1 MSEFVPTA
9 EQSAIIDFPAES
21 VRVAAGAGTGK
32 TTTIVRRLVANVV
45 NGADPARALGITFTN
60 KAADELRARL
70 AEALPHSADGREI
83 EVATYHSFAASILDE
98 FGGRIGYVSGGTL
111 IDEGHRSELAVRVLR
126 SLSDTSLDLT
136 ALPQRRDEM
145 LTVADALN
153 DNLVSVEDLRRIA
166 PNDLDDIWKKRLA
179 LAEAAAIFGVMKE
192 DLNLIEYSDLI
203 RNAVDIVSLHPD
215 VAGEISGRY
224 DSVLLDEYQDTDP
237 AQRILLR
244 RLFGAGL
251 AVTAVGDTDQTIYE
265 WRGASLENFEAFPD
279 DFARRDGT
287 GAKTLPLSVNRR
299 SDRAIVTLANAVREH
314 LPEIDGAKA
323 LRARPDAG
331 NGNIMTAW
339 FRTDTDESHW
349 IAEQVSA
356 LHDDGTPFD
365 EIAVLTRT
373 RDGLRPIADALR
385 IAGVPFVVGSMG
397 DLLDS
402 PAIADLV
409 AWLAILAHPTNE
421 PALLRILIGGRY
433 RLGMSDIARV
443 RGSVSRDQA
452 SLVDAI
458 VEPNLT
464 TGLSPSGADAIA
476 TFAKTYQT
484 LLKMTQAA
492 SVARTVAELITELDY
507 WSEVS
512 ALPSEASEPTRANIN
527 RFLELANG
535 WKPLDGSPSLSAF
548 LRYLDALAE
557 SGRSDALETAGL
569 AAGDAVRLLTSHASK
584 GLEWSHVFLPALA
597 KDVFPSRIRDFFDPE
612 RSALVLPYGV
622 RLDADAM
629 ADVRDERDEEAR
641 KDLLRTRHLNQE
653 WRLAYVAVTRAKHA
667 ITLSGHAWDGEI
679 KNPRTPSPLLTLA
692 QSIPGVTRGPT
703 VTDPGERPV
712 VSPHTARIEAP
723 DPLFEDGWDA
733 AYRRTAHDPAWIES
747 EYPDLARDVE
757 NKTQQLVLAAAELE
771 RPAPVTDSSPFVT
784 SVTNLVALAECPLKF
799 KWIHHDRLPRRPRM
813 SAIRGTEFHKRVEL
827 HNLGIVSFD
836 DQTGTAATKTGSA
849 GTAAATEIVDP
860 WVSYTQSRFFDGRPV
875 LVETPFEITMDGRM
889 LRGKVDAVYQR
900 PEGWEIVDYKSGRSR
915 ESKSQLVQLQA
926 YAVAAA
932 DGALGMPAPDRID
945 VSFAYFGEDPAGEI
959 RNEATDSWLN
969 EARAVVT
976 GHLAT
981 AENGPFAATPSAACQ
996 WCDFLHHCKEGKA
1009 VVARMSATEQA
1020 R

>member
-1 MSEFVPTA
+1 MSEFTPTA
-9 EQSAIIDFPAES
+9 EQSAIIDSPEES

-32 TTTIVRRLVANVV
+32 TTTIVRRLVANVL

-70 AEALPHSADGREI
+70 HEALPRSEDGREI

-98 FGGRIGYVSGGTL
+98 FGGRIGYASGGIL

-126 SLSDTSLDLT
+126 SLRDTSLDLT

-166 PNDLDDIWKKRLA
+166 PDDLDDIWKKRLA

-192 DLNLIEYSDLI
+192 DLDLIEYSDLI

-215 VAGEISGRY
+215 VASEIAGRY

-251 AVTAVGDTDQTIYE
+251 AVTAVGDSDQTIYE
-265 WRGASLENFEAFPD
+265 WRGASLENFEAFPE
-279 DFARRDGT
+279 DFTRRDGT
-287 GAKTLPLSVNRR
+287 PAKTLPLSVNRR
-299 SDRAIVTLANAVREH
+299 SDHAIITLANAVRKH
-314 LPEIDGAKA
+314 LPAIDGAKE
-323 LRARPDAG
+323 LRARPEAAG
-331 NGNIMTAW
+331 GNITTAW
-339 FRTDTDESHW
+339 FRTDTSESRW
-349 IAEQVSA
+349 IAEQVSV
-356 LHDDGTPFD
+356 LNDDGTPFD

-397 DLLDS
+397 DLLDT

-409 AWLAILAHPTNE
+409 AWLSILAQPTDD
-421 PALLRILIGGRY
+421 PSLLRILMGGRY
-433 RLGMSDIARV
+433 RLGMSDIARI
-443 RGSVSRDQA
+443 RGSVSGDQA
-452 SLVDAI
+452 SMVDAI

-464 TGLSPSGADAIA
+464 AGLTTSGADAIA
-476 TFAKTYQT
+476 TFAATYKT
-484 LLKMTQAA
+484 LLKMSQAA
-492 SVARTVAELITELDY
+492 SVARTVAELTAELDY

-512 ALPSEASEPTRANIN
+512 ALPPEAAEPTRANIN
-527 RFLELANG
+527 RFLDLVNG

-557 SGRSDALETAGL
+557 TGRSDALETAGVT
-569 AAGDAVRLLTSHASK
+569 AGDAVRLLTAHASK

-597 KDVFPSRIRDFFDPE
+597 KGVFPSRMRDFFDPE

-641 KDLLRTRHLNQE
+641 KELLRTRHLNQE

-667 ITLSGHAWDGEI
+667 ITLSGHAWDGEL
-679 KNPRTPSPLLTLA
+679 KNPRLPSPLLTLA
-692 QSIPGVTRGPT
+692 ASTPGTTHGPT
-703 VTDPGERPV
+703 TTDPGERPV
-712 VSPHTARIEAP
+712 VRPHAAPIEAP
-723 DPLFEDGWDA
+723 DPLFENGWDA
-733 AYRRTAHDPAWIES
+733 AYRRTVVDPNWIES
-747 EYPDLARDVE
+747 AFPDLADHVE
-757 NKTQQLVLAAAELE
+757 DKTHQLVLAAAELE
-771 RPAPVTDSSPFVT
+771 RPAPSTGSSPFVT
-784 SVTNLVALAECPLKF
+784 SVTNLVALAECSLKF

-813 SAIRGTEFHKRVEL
+813 SAVRGTEFHKRVEL

-836 DQTGTAATKTGSA
+836 DQTQPTATKAGEA
-849 GTAAATEIVDP
+849 GTAAATEVTDP
-860 WVSYTQSRFFDGRPV
+860 WVSYTQSRFFQERP
-875 LVETPFEITMDGRM
+875 LFVETPFEITMDGRT

-915 ESKSQLVQLQA
+915 KSQSQLVQLQA
-926 YAVAAA
+926 YAIAAA

-959 RNEATDSWLN
+959 RNQATESWLS
-969 EARAVVT
+969 EAKTIVT

-981 AENGPFAATPSAACQ
+981 AENGPFVATPSAACQ
-996 WCDFLHHCKEGKA
+996 WCDFLHHCTEGKA
-1009 VVARMSATEQA
+1009 VVARMSATKQA